1 MLATE
6 PLDPWQR
13 SGSKSAYISQTRGL
27 SRLQLSFSLSQLLIV
42 NGDLR
47 TGLRIDYV
55 QTHCLSRYH
64 SPPQPP
70 VQLSPDTLSPVIQQA
85 SNADICVN
93 GKRMHRNLCGLLWSS
108 VSVVC
113 LASVRKVLGSIP
125 SWIPVDFSFS
135 LSNAYIKFVPAY
147 AEPNENSHSV
157 ISDNCKLILISR
169 QIRSNYESIRGE
181 LKLTFILEPE
191 WTGGPGLWELRRGA
205 HSQEQR

>member
-47 TGLRIDYV
+47 TGLRIDCV
-55 QTHCLSRYH
+55 QTHCLSRYY

-70 VQLSPDTLSPVIQQA
+70 VQLSPDTLSPVIQRA

-108 VSVVC
+108 VSVVSMSGKC
-113 LASVRKVLGSIP
+113 SEGLGFDSRLNP
-125 SWIPVDFSFS
+125 LSFFFLPLQRLHQVCS
-135 LSNAYIKFVPAY
+135 
-147 AEPNENSHSV
+147 
-157 ISDNCKLILISR
+157 C
-169 QIRSNYESIRGE
+169 
-181 LKLTFILEPE
+181 
-191 WTGGPGLWELRRGA
+191 LRRA
-205 HSQEQR
+205 